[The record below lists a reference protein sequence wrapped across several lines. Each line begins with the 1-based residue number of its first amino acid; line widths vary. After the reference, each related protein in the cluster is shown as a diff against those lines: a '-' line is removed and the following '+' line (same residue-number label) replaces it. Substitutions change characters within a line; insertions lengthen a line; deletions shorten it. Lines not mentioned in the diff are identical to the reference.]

1 MNEDLNIEME
11 LQPSRQENEEAV
23 RNLAN
28 FVTIID
34 IYPSVNTHLG
44 EIDTIDQNAMCIQT
58 IDNDWCPKGTLS
70 DLTDEEFDKIFSAVQ
85 KYTIEL
91 NKSFCQR

>member
-11 LQPSRQENEEAV
+11 SLPSRQENEEMV
-23 RNLAN
+23 KNLAN
-28 FVTIID
+28 LVTIID

-44 EIDTIDQNAMCIQT
+44 EIDTIDQNAMCLQT
-58 IDNDWCPKGTLS
+58 IDDDWCPKGKLS

-85 KYTIEL
+85 KYTMKL
-91 NKSFCQR
+91 NQEFCSR

>member
-11 LQPSRQENEEAV
+11 PQPSRQENEEMV
-23 RNLAN
+23 KTLAN
-28 FVTIID
+28 LVTIID
-34 IYPSVNTHLG
+34 IFPRVNTHLG

-58 IDNDWCPKGTLS
+58 IDDDWCPKGNIS

-85 KYTIEL
+85 DYTVKL
-91 NKSFCQR
+91 NQSFCQR